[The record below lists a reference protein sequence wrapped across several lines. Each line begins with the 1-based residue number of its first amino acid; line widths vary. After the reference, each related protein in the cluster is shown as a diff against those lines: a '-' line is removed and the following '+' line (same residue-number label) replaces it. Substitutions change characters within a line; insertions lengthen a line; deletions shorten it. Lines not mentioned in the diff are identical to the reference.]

1 VKQVD
6 NAPAHTSEEIE
17 IPDNVIAFYQPSYC
31 PEVNSIE
38 RLWQYIKNF
47 FAWQN
52 FQTLDELRKKLD
64 TKLYSFS
71 QDELGCLTG

>member
-1 VKQVD
+1 
-6 NAPAHTSEEIE
+6 
-17 IPDNVIAFYQPSYC
+17 VIAFYQPSYC

-38 RLWQYIKNF
+38 RLWQHIKNF

-52 FQTLDELRKKLD
+52 FQTLDELRNKLD

>member
-1 VKQVD
+1 
-6 NAPAHTSEEIE
+6 
-17 IPDNVIAFYQPSYC
+17 
-31 PEVNSIE
+31 VNSIE

-64 TKLYSFS
+64 TNLYSFS

>member
-1 VKQVD
+1 
-6 NAPAHTSEEIE
+6 
-17 IPDNVIAFYQPSYC
+17 VIAFYQPSYC